1 MADIVKR
8 GTTPEQWELAVTLF
22 GRENLIPIASEGE
35 LSLNSSLDPKSV
47 GKVPSVHNSSGKI
60 VGFKDWSAYRA
71 SDADIIRW
79 KKRGYGIGLIL
90 GRDRGDGYAL
100 HAVDVDTAEGDYQDA
115 VYEELF
121 RHLSVYLP
129 YRGRDNSARRA
140 YLVWAPPVPKHVL
153 ELPKEDGKKA
163 AIELLGVG
171 QQIATFGPHPSGSD
185 YTWYD
190 DPLLG
195 NEYMLT
201 SGDIP
206 VLGADAL
213 AVFWT
218 SLKDSLPVVDSYV
231 AGVRRLRDLTDI
243 DPGATD
249 DVADWL
255 DANGWT
261 LSVSSDGS
269 RNLKP
274 FRDESEYSNGC
285 SETSIKYFPA
295 GTGGFQQG
303 HFKSMH
309 ATDTGLSDTEWL
321 DGYGYRVDDFED
333 LTVQKPGSEADEYL
347 PWPKFSRDKHDQ
359 IEGTITNVLLAL
371 RRPDLCGAQIRL
383 DEFRD
388 ETILTTPQG
397 KNLLLRDEYYTMLHS
412 KLEGLGFKKFEEAA
426 VKRAVRLI
434 AYENRFDSLKDWIA
448 NLPAWDGVPRID
460 TFFCRHWG
468 IEANAYTHAVGRYW
482 WTLLAGRALVPGIK
496 GDMAV
501 ILVSQ
506 QGKNKSEGIRAMAP
520 TPDHYMELDFGKKG
534 EERIRE
540 MRGHNVIELGEM
552 RGMDKRGIGDVRV
565 TISTRADRNRG
576 LFREHYVTLPRRCGF
591 IGTSNSDTPLTDTE
605 GNRRWLPMTI
615 PDETDGKFIAQGIA
629 DERIQLWAE
638 AVSVFK
644 RDGIAWENAETLAK
658 SILSD
663 YEVKDEV
670 WMSCVAEWLEQ
681 SLDQYDMTA
690 DGTKKNY
697 ERVPLTSKDIL
708 VEAVGFKAPQVKR
721 GDEMKVATIMK
732 KLGYKN
738 RQLQSLPGK
747 PRSWEKCK

>member
-1 MADIVKR
+1 MADKVKK
-8 GTTPEQWELAVTLF
+8 GIAPEQWDLAVSLF

-35 LSLNSSLDPKSV
+35 LSPNSSLDPKSV
-47 GKVPSVHNSSGKI
+47 GKVPSVHNSRGKI
-60 VGFKDWSAYRA
+60 VGFKDWTAYKA
-71 SDADIIRW
+71 SEADIQRW

-90 GRDRGDGYAL
+90 GRDRGDGYGL
-100 HAVDVDTAEGDYQDA
+100 HAVDVDTSVDAHQDT

-121 RHLSVYLP
+121 RRLKLFLP
-129 YRGRDNSARRA
+129 YRGRDNSLRRA
-140 YLVWAPPVPKHVL
+140 YLVWAPPVPKHVH
-153 ELPKEDGKKA
+153 ELPPEDGKRA
-163 AIELLGVG
+163 AVEMLGVG
-171 QQIATFGPHPSGSD
+171 QQVAIFGQHPSGCD

-190 DPLLG
+190 DPLIGCETTLR
-195 NEYMLT
+195 L
-201 SGDIP
+201 SGIP
-206 VLGADAL
+206 VLTSEQFSDFWSAL
-213 AVFWT
+213 T
-218 SLKDSLPVVDSYV
+218 EKLPVIDSHI
-231 AGVRRLRDLTDI
+231 ARSGRQRDLSDI
-243 DPGATD
+243 DPSATD
-249 DVADWL
+249 EVANWL

-261 LSVSSDGS
+261 LSVSADGS

-309 ATDTGLSDTEWL
+309 ATDLGLNDADWL
-321 DGYGYRVDDFED
+321 DGYGFRASEFED
-333 LTVQKPGSEADEYL
+333 VTVTENGEDVAEYL
-347 PWPKFSRDKHDQ
+347 PWPKFTRDKYDK
-359 IEGTITNVLLAL
+359 IEGVISNVLLAL
-371 RRPDLCGAQIRL
+371 RRPDLCGVQIRH

-388 ETILTTPQG
+388 EIILTTPKG
-397 KNLLLRDEYYTMLHS
+397 KNIQLRDEYYTKLHS
-412 KLEGLGFKKFEEAA
+412 TLESLGFKKFEEAA

-434 AYENRFDSLKDWIA
+434 AYENRFDSLKDWISK
-448 NLPAWDGVPRID
+448 LPVWDGVPRID
-460 TFFCRHWG
+460 TFFTRHWG
-468 IEANAYTHAVGRYW
+468 IAESAYTRSVGRYW

-520 TPDHYMELDFGKKG
+520 TPEHYMELDFGKKG

-552 RGMDKRGIGDVRV
+552 RGMDRRGIGDVRV

-591 IGTSNSDTPLTDTE
+591 IGTSNSETPLTDTE

-615 PDETDGKFIAQGIA
+615 PDETDGKYIAQGI
-629 DERIQLWAE
+629 DGEKEQLWAE
-638 AVSVFK
+638 AVAVFK
-644 RDGIAWENAETLAK
+644 REGIAWERAETLAK
-658 SILSD
+658 SILGD

-670 WMSCVAEWLEQ
+670 WTTSVAEWLEQ
-681 SLDQYDMTA
+681 ETVELTGDDI
-690 DGTKKNY
+690 KLNR

-708 VEAVGFKAPQVKR
+708 IDAIGFKATQVKR
-721 GDEMKVATIMK
+721 GDEMRVAKVMK
-732 KLGYKN
+732 DLGYKK
-738 RQLQSLPGK
+738 RQLQNLAGK
-747 PRSWEKCK
+747 PYHWEKRK

>member
-1 MADIVKR
+1 MADKVKN
-8 GTTPEQWELAVTLF
+8 GIASEQWDLAVALF

-35 LSLNSSLDPKSV
+35 VSPNSSLDPKSV
-47 GKVPSVHNSSGKI
+47 GKVPSVHNSRGKI
-60 VGFKDWSAYRA
+60 VGFKDWTAYKA
-71 SDADIIRW
+71 SEADIQRW

-90 GRDRGDGYAL
+90 GRDRGDGYGL
-100 HAVDVDTAEGDYQDA
+100 HAVDVDTSVDAHQDT

-121 RHLSVYLP
+121 RRLKLFLP
-129 YRGRDNSARRA
+129 YRGRDNSLRRA
-140 YLVWAPPVPKHVL
+140 YLVWAPPVPKHVH
-153 ELPKEDGKKA
+153 ELPSEDGKRA
-163 AIELLGVG
+163 AVEMLGVG
-171 QQIATFGPHPSGSD
+171 QQVAIFGQHPSGCG

-190 DPLLG
+190 DPLIGCETTLR
-195 NEYMLT
+195 L
-201 SGDIP
+201 SDIP
-206 VLGADAL
+206 VLTSEQFSDFWSAL
-213 AVFWT
+213 T
-218 SLKDSLPVVDSYV
+218 EQLPVIDSHI
-231 AGVRRLRDLTDI
+231 ARSGRRRDLSDI
-243 DPGATD
+243 DPSATD
-249 DVADWL
+249 EVANWL

-261 LSVSSDGS
+261 LSVSADGS

-309 ATDTGLSDTEWL
+309 ATDTGLNDADWL
-321 DGYGYRVDDFED
+321 DGYGFRASEFED
-333 LTVQKPGSEADEYL
+333 VTVTENGEEVAEYL
-347 PWPKFSRDKHDQ
+347 PWPKFTRDKNDK
-359 IEGTITNVLLAL
+359 IEGVISNVLLAL
-371 RRPDLCGAQIRL
+371 RRPDLCGVQIRH

-388 ETILTTPQG
+388 EIILTTPKG
-397 KNLLLRDEYYTMLHS
+397 KNIQLRDEYYTKLHS
-412 KLEGLGFKKFEEAA
+412 TLESLGFKKFEEAA

-434 AYENRFDSLKDWIA
+434 AYENRFDSLKDWISK
-448 NLPAWDGVPRID
+448 LPVWDGVPRID
-460 TFFCRHWG
+460 TFFTRHWG
-468 IEANAYTHAVGRYW
+468 IAENAYTRSVGRYW

-576 LFREHYVTLPRRCGF
+576 LFREHYVTLLRRCGF
-591 IGTSNSDTPLTDTE
+591 IGTSNSETPLTDTE

-629 DERIQLWAE
+629 DEKDQLWAE
-638 AVSVFK
+638 AVAVFK
-644 RDGIAWENAETLAK
+644 RDGIAWERAETLAK
-658 SILSD
+658 SILGD

-670 WMSCVAEWLEQ
+670 WTTSVAEWLEQ
-681 SLDQYDMTA
+681 ETVELTGDDI
-690 DGTKKNY
+690 KLNR

-708 VEAVGFKAPQVKR
+708 IDAIGFKATQVKR
-721 GDEMKVATIMK
+721 GDEMRVATIMK
-732 KLGYKN
+732 NLGYAKD
-738 RQLQSLPGK
+738 RIQTLPGK
-747 PRSWEKCK
+747 PYHWKKCK